1 MKSNFNKGVQI
12 MKDAYDF
19 NLDLLEVNGIE
30 HKDGFIKEID
40 EIGRIKLETLHKDTD
55 YSIWL
60 KKLYNLG
67 KKDLNDV
74 DCDEIRCIIEKANKN
89 NWIELE
95 DTALLLLKARNNYFE
110 YYCNLGTD
118 LCIDM
123 SDYKRLCNKEG
134 I

>member
-1 MKSNFNKGVQI
+1 